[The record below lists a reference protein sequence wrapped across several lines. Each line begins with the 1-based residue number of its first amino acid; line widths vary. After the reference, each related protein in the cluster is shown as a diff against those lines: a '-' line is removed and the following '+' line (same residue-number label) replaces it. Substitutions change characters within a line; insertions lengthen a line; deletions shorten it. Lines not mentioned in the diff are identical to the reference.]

1 MKFFISNFLI
11 TQTYAFFGD
20 GGMEVKAKAKLG
32 WDMTNVRFLRYVY
45 DEKKPQRDFN
55 ERKSGGVQ
63 NKK

>member
-1 MKFFISNFLI
+1 MKFLISNFLI

-45 DEKKPQRDFN
+45 D
-55 ERKSGGVQ
+55 
-63 NKK
+63 